1 MGSGKSP
8 VDELVDGIDA
18 VGTILNESMPQINHR
33 LQELEVHQNTN
44 INALNALQQSYR
56 ELNEGLEE
64 LGRAVGSIDM
74 RIEEVSVTMTAI
86 SRRLDQIQQTLLGLS
101 DILQTG
107 GADNDLV
114 DTVKMLEDRLKR
126 LEATKKPADDEVRF
140 RSGQNF

>member
-18 VGTILNESMPQINHR
+18 VGTILNESMPHINHR
-33 LQELEVHQNTN
+33 LQELEAHQNTN
-44 INALNALQQSYR
+44 TNALNALQQSHR

-64 LGRAVGSIDM
+64 LGRAVGNIDM
-74 RIEEVSVTMTAI
+74 RFEEMSATMTAI

-126 LEATKKPADDEVRF
+126 LEAAKKPAGEEAPLRP
-140 RSGQNF
+140 GQSF